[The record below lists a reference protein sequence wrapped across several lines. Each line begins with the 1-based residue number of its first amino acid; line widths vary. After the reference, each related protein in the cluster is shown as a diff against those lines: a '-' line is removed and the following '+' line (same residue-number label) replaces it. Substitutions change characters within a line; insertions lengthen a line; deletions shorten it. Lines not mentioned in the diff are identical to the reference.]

1 MNTMSQYDRMHL
13 AQITT
18 VLPVYDEFCTTPYAH
33 WQKLYAHL
41 FSPILSLP
49 EEQIHKAFIASF
61 RKVET
66 AFPQEYKCDE
76 RTRKAD
82 MDRIHRMKEGLCDF
96 LLNVQIASDDSRID
110 GGWMRAFDMELGE
123 YFGCAKDIAWGPYSI
138 LTGWMTGCIPLCFM
152 ELLGIETVYWA

>member
-1 MNTMSQYDRMHL
+1 MGLGGTAQAEQEDEEKEVLEFGVGFGSGHDCIADLMYCCNTLLPALTILDKTGYRSQL
-13 AQITT
+13 
-18 VLPVYDEFCTTPYAH
+18 
-33 WQKLYAHL
+33 
-41 FSPILSLP
+41 
-49 EEQIHKAFIASF
+49 
-61 RKVET
+61 
-66 AFPQEYKCDE
+66 
-76 RTRKAD
+76 D

-138 LTGWMTGCIPLCFM
+138 LIGWMTGCIPLCFM